1 MKICIQIKAKT
12 KNKIKSKTKFKREI
26 YKIIKIKINK
36 KYYYLLKLLKDLF

>member
-12 KNKIKSKTKFKREI
+12 KNKIQSKTKFKREI